1 MKNNTIKEV
10 LSEMKENM
18 LLLESGV
25 RIPKGTERARILFHD
40 DYDGIWSAIA
50 MGLQLKKQGVKK
62 IETDLLH
69 DSDTEEEQKKKLNKK
84 REGEVLVVVDFD
96 RFKDYDY
103 ADSKIDVQTDHH
115 HTDRPADSKN
125 KSHKSVGKTQY
136 ASDALHISSTKAQG
150 FLTGTDL
157 KIITGIDSAK
167 FGENLATNIYLQRE
181 LKKNDGPEN
190 KKMRLAIITSS
201 ILGQLIRSKAS
212 RNPGAIRSIVND
224 VIEQPSVINLYRS
237 VKEHI
242 SLQKEQVKL
251 LQAYK
256 GKKGEGIDWESIEE
270 YNKKAP
276 KEMRISVTKEG
287 SLRKG
292 DGTGS
297 KGAASEEEL
306 AKRNKEGQAK
316 RDLEV
321 DPKTGKKTLKS
332 KNPGD
337 ADLAPWEYE
346 KKYETFPK
354 RIESGLWN
362 KAKEELKDKKDQ
374 KNFMSLVAKR
384 VNELKKE
391 YRKNSEM
398 PDDPKILRKTEN
410 ISKSKDFKGNRYLAY
425 EDEKIAA
432 NIRDFWKFFQ
442 MAMAPGY
449 YEKFEKAAKAK
460 GKDFKA
466 EEINLVDLGKKALKM
481 AKDEIFTKEE
491 LEKRGIDN
499 PEKALTV
506 LNKAFDTAHAKSGG
520 HASITNIDLK
530 PLYDV
535 TADKYY
541 QLEKKAKQ
549 LGGRENLPDDRKK
562 KLNDLENKLKKKSQ
576 IYGKLMKDYKERV
589 EELLTKAVQGRIN
602 KSKNELKSKLAED
615 IIKLSRE

>member
-1 MKNNTIKEV
+1 
-10 LSEMKENM
+10 
-18 LLLESGV
+18 
-25 RIPKGTERARILFHD
+25 
-40 DYDGIWSAIA
+40 

-69 DSDTEEEQKKKLNKK
+69 DSDSEEEQKRKLNKK
-84 REGEVLVVVDFD
+84 REGELLVVVDFD
-96 RFKDYDY
+96 RFKDYDH

-115 HTDRPADSKN
+115 HTDRPDDSKN

-167 FGENLATNIYLQRE
+167 FGKNLATNIYLQRE

-224 VIEQPSVINLYRS
+224 VIKQPSVINLYQS
-237 VKEHI
+237 VKEHVK
-242 SLQKEQVKL
+242 LQKDQVKL

-256 GKKGEGIDWESIEE
+256 GKKGEGIDWDKIKE
-270 YNKKAP
+270 YNEKAP
-276 KEMRISVTKEG
+276 KEMRIAITKEKT
-287 SLRKG
+287 LRKG
-292 DGTGS
+292 EDTGT
-297 KGAASEEEL
+297 KEAASEEEL

-316 RDLEV
+316 RDLEI

-346 KKYETFPK
+346 KKYGTFPK
-354 RIESGLWN
+354 KIESKFWEQ
-362 KAKEELKDKKDQ
+362 AKEELKEKKNQ

-391 YRKNSEM
+391 YRKKSGM
-398 PDDPKILRKTEN
+398 SDDPKILRKTEN
-410 ISKSKDFKGNRYLAY
+410 VSKSKDFKGNRYLAY
-425 EDEKIAA
+425 EDEKIAS

-460 GKDFKA
+460 GKEFNA
-466 EEINLVDLGKKALKM
+466 EEINLVDLGKKALTM
-481 AKDEIFTKEE
+481 AKEELFTKEE
-491 LEKRGIDN
+491 LEKRGISN
-499 PEKALTV
+499 PEKALSV
-506 LNKAFDTAHAKSGG
+506 LNKAFNTAHAKSGG

-549 LGGRENLPDDRKK
+549 LGGRKNLSAERQE
-562 KLNDLENKLKKKSQ
+562 KLKELENSLKKKSQ
-576 IYGKLMKDYKERV
+576 VYGKLMKDYKDRV
-589 EELLTKAVQGRIN
+589 ENLLTKAVQGRIN
-602 KSKNELKSKLAED
+602 KSKNELRSKLAED
-615 IIKLSRE
+615 ILRLSK